1 MSENCCLLVFC
12 AGVSIRF
19 ISYFISAVV
28 AAAVAVA
35 IEVVE
40 TRTAVDLAGM
50 FVETPAEF
58 IVFIVAVADV
68 AVDVASVVVGNLDT
82 VGVADVVFAS
92 PAADFVVAAVD
103 FASVCVETPAEVI
116 AVAVADVAGV
126 VVGNLD
132 TVGVA
137 FVVAVVYAPA
147 ADHVIEVTEI
157 EINLY
162 STCYLWS
169 KSD

>member
-19 ISYFISAVV
+19 ISYFISDVV
-28 AAAVAVA
+28 AAAVA

-58 IVFIVAVADV
+58 IVFIAAVADV
-68 AVDVASVVVGNLDT
+68 AVDVASVVVGNIDN
-82 VGVADVVFAS
+82 VNVASVVFAS
-92 PAADFVVAAVD
+92 PAADITVAAVD
-103 FASVCVETPAEVI
+103 FASVCVETPAEII
-116 AVAVADVAGV
+116 AVGVADVASV

-132 TVGVA
+132 TVDVAGV
-137 FVVAVVYAPA
+137 V
-147 ADHVIEVTEI
+147 
-157 EINLY
+157 L
-162 STCYLWS
+162 
-169 KSD
+169 

>member
-19 ISYFISAVV
+19 VSYFISDVV

-82 VGVADVVFAS
+82 V
-92 PAADFVVAAVD
+92 
-103 FASVCVETPAEVI
+103 
-116 AVAVADVAGV
+116 DVAGV
-126 VVGNLD
+126 V
-132 TVGVA
+132 
-137 FVVAVVYAPA
+137 F
-147 ADHVIEVTEI
+147 
-157 EINLY
+157 
-162 STCYLWS
+162 
-169 KSD
+169 